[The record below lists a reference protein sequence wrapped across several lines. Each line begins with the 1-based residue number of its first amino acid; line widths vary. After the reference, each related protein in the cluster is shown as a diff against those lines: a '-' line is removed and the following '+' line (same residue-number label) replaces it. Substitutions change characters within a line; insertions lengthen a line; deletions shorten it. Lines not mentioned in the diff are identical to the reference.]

1 MKDGKYS
8 TLGQLESDVELMC
21 RNAQEYN
28 IEGSQIFEDSVTLWN
43 VFSSAKTRLLQHEA
57 QMAREAYE
65 KQMAA
70 REAAAAA
77 SANNNNNNESGNE
90 DEDGG
95 DDEDTNMKSTGG
107 ATGDNDN
114 AEMDDDS
121 EDEGRCHF
129 LILNLL
135 ILI

>member
-70 REAAAAA
+70 REAAAAS

-90 DEDGG
+90 DEDE
-95 DDEDTNMKSTGG
+95 DDEDTNIKSTG

-121 EDEGRCHF
+121 DDEGRSFSF
-129 LILNLL
+129 LI
-135 ILI
+135 